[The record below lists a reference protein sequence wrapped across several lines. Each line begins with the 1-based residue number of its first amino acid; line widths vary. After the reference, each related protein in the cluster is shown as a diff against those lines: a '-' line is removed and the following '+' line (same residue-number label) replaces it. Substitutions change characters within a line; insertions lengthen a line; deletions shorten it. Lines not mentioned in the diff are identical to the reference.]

1 MNNIIQDFAENFIR
15 NIEKYVDELFDGE
28 KKDISELIEIMQQ
41 DMDKLGREALA
52 HVLEKMDKEIMES
65 KERKKTWN
73 IQARDMNKTLITKF
87 GEVKYQRT
95 YYVNKNTDESEYT
108 YLVDDIFG
116 IERYQRMDKKA
127 W

>member
-108 YLVDDIFG
+108 
-116 IERYQRMDKKA
+116 
-127 W
+127 